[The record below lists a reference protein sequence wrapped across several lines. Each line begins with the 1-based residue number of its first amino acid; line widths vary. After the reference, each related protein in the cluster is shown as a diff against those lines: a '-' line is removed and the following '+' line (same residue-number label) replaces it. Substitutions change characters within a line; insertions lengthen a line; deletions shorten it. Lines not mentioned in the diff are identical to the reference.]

1 MVIEASMGLFRR
13 LTERL
18 QNMRAR
24 ANSTLAMIRNS
35 MLQLRSGSK
44 KVAAMSS
51 GPVISDQIVDE
62 PELPSGF
69 SNTWRLTTDKSR
81 GAPALT
87 GPCASVSSQQKA
99 PQCFPFEEDTT
110 GDPTYE
116 SGYSE
121 EEEEEDSL
129 CNFDWNMSIGSD
141 SVFTDTLSY
150 SDQTWNILVPE
161 DTNSKASSLTISSKR
176 NDDCLSVH
184 IELVS
189 LADSEDSKHTEKDGG
204 KRAMSDTE
212 LHNSFKS
219 RCSFI
224 SGQHSG
230 RFTVH
235 QDCPAKSL
243 HEPLLAVTRLARP
256 LLPAIKIHRNDWYS
270 PPKNFRPRTT
280 ILTVEC

>member
-1 MVIEASMGLFRR
+1 MVTEGSMGLFRR

-18 QNMRAR
+18 QKMRAR
-24 ANSTLAMIRNS
+24 VNSTLVTIRNS
-35 MLQLRSGSK
+35 MLQLRSGRK
-44 KVAAMSS
+44 KVAVMSS
-51 GPVISDQIVDE
+51 DPVISDQITDE
-62 PELPSGF
+62 PEFPSPF
-69 SNTWRLTTDKSR
+69 YNTWKLTTGKS
-81 GAPALT
+81 ASASVLT
-87 GPCASVSSQQKA
+87 GPCVSVSSLQKA
-99 PQCFPFEEDTT
+99 PQCFSFEEDT
-110 GDPTYE
+110 TYE

-121 EEEEEDSL
+121 EEDEEDSL
-129 CNFDWNMSIGSD
+129 YDFDWSMSIGSD

-150 SDQTWNILVPE
+150 NDQTWNVLVPE

-189 LADSEDSKHTEKDGG
+189 LTDSEDSKHTKKDGG

-212 LHNSFKS
+212 LHNSFTS

-224 SGQHSG
+224 SGQDSG

-235 QDCPAKSL
+235 QDYPTKSL
-243 HEPLLAVTRLARP
+243 HEPLLAVARLARP
-256 LLPAIKIHRNDWYS
+256 LLPAVMIHRNDWYS

-280 ILTVEC
+280 NLTVEC

>member
-1 MVIEASMGLFRR
+1 MVIEASMGLFIR

-18 QNMRAR
+18 QKMRAR
-24 ANSTLAMIRNS
+24 VNSTLVMIRNS
-35 MLQLRSGSK
+35 MLQLRSGRK
-44 KVAAMSS
+44 KVAVMSND
-51 GPVISDQIVDE
+51 PVISDQIVDE
-62 PELPSGF
+62 PEFPSGIF
-69 SNTWRLTTDKSR
+69 NTWRLTTGKSR
-81 GAPALT
+81 SAAALT
-87 GPCASVSSQQKA
+87 EPCVSVSSLQKV

-110 GDPTYE
+110 GVPTYE
-116 SGYSE
+116 SGCSDE
-121 EEEEEDSL
+121 KEEDSL
-129 CNFDWNMSIGSD
+129 CDFDWNMSIGSD

-150 SDQTWNILVPE
+150 NDQTWNILVPE
-161 DTNSKASSLTISSKR
+161 DTNSEASSLTISSKR
-176 NDDCLSVH
+176 NDDCHSVH

-189 LADSEDSKHTEKDGG
+189 LADSEDSKDTEKDGC

-224 SGQHSG
+224 SGQDSG

-235 QDCPAKSL
+235 RDYPTKSL
-243 HEPLLAVTRLARP
+243 HEPLLAVERLARP
-256 LLPAIKIHRNDWYS
+256 LLPAIMIHRNDWYS